1 MENSSVNGNN
11 HKNTPTAFDSSFSF
25 QITSFKLTGKNYLQ
39 WSRSVQLVIRG
50 KGQFGYLN
58 GTIPKPPT
66 EDADW
71 DIQNSMVMAW
81 LLHSMEDSI
90 AEIYLL
96 YPTAQAIWE
105 AVTLAYSDLEDSNQM
120 FELRNRSR
128 NLCQDNGTVAQCYGA
143 LTKLWQELDLFTQPG
158 WTDSTNQEIY

>member
-1 MENSSVNGNN
+1 MENSSINGNN
-11 HKNTPTAFDSSFSF
+11 HKITPTAFDSSFSF

-50 KGQFGYLN
+50 KGRFDYLN
-58 GTIPKPPT
+58 GTIPEPST
-66 EDADW
+66 EDASFADW

-90 AEIYLL
+90 PEIHLL

-128 NLCQDNGTVAQCYGA
+128 NLRQDNGTVAQYYGA

-158 WTDSTNQEIY
+158 